1 MQKKVVEGTTENLN
15 MLKNKVDYIGFELGE
30 APDFLKEFEPLNYKV
45 PKIYDETTYRIYRY
59 VPIEEIEILITPSNR
74 LDSLEKRY
82 KEASPLFTYM
92 EAKTDENIEKYARF
106 LKMINQTRIEDI
118 EEIEKWQEAMKEQ
131 VPYEVK
137 FEGNFKWQVYYS
149 DYAKKYF
156 MLASAEEMDNS
167 PLFYLLKKKIQQNK
181 NKKSKECVFI
191 PVCNEEYSEQILKK
205 SDIADV
211 ENYLWFFTKNWP
223 SIYEVTN
230 IEGETSLQIVGETPV
245 YDKVTSKFN
254 LKYTDKK
261 EAIKEYK
268 LIKNIKNAGHI
279 IFCPAKFR
287 HGEKYM
293 GSKEKALTA
302 AIILAGGKGSRMQSE
317 IPKQYMKINGRP
329 VIYYALEAFSES
341 SVDKIVLVTGNAC
354 IDGMDE
360 KTYCIERIIKPYKFE
375 KVIIVTEGGKERY
388 NSVYNGLEALK
399 KQGKVP
405 DYVLIH
411 DGARACITTDLIEK
425 CICEAEKYKA
435 CVAAVPVKD
444 TIKISDENG
453 YAVNTPD
460 RNTLWQIQTPQS
472 FEYELIMDAYEKMIK
487 DSARG
492 NITDDAM
499 VVEKYTSVRVKLTQ
513 SSYKNI
519 KITTPDDIIIAESFI
534 KK

>member
-1 MQKKVVEGTTENLN
+1 MALILMRFQISNL
-15 MLKNKVDYIGFELGE
+15 V
-30 APDFLKEFEPLNYKV
+30 
-45 PKIYDETTYRIYRY
+45 
-59 VPIEEIEILITPSNR
+59 
-74 LDSLEKRY
+74 
-82 KEASPLFTYM
+82 
-92 EAKTDENIEKYARF
+92 
-106 LKMINQTRIEDI
+106 
-118 EEIEKWQEAMKEQ
+118 
-131 VPYEVK
+131 
-137 FEGNFKWQVYYS
+137 
-149 DYAKKYF
+149 
-156 MLASAEEMDNS
+156 
-167 PLFYLLKKKIQQNK
+167 
-181 NKKSKECVFI
+181 
-191 PVCNEEYSEQILKK
+191 
-205 SDIADV
+205 
-211 ENYLWFFTKNWP
+211 
-223 SIYEVTN
+223 
-230 IEGETSLQIVGETPV
+230 
-245 YDKVTSKFN
+245 
-254 LKYTDKK
+254 
-261 EAIKEYK
+261 KEYK

-472 FEYELIMDAYEKMIK
+472 FEYELIMDAYEKN
-487 DSARG
+487 D
-492 NITDDAM
+492 
-499 VVEKYTSVRVKLTQ
+499 
-513 SSYKNI
+513 
-519 KITTPDDIIIAESFI
+519 
-534 KK
+534 

>member
-1 MQKKVVEGTTENLN
+1 M
-15 MLKNKVDYIGFELGE
+15 
-30 APDFLKEFEPLNYKV
+30 
-45 PKIYDETTYRIYRY
+45 
-59 VPIEEIEILITPSNR
+59 
-74 LDSLEKRY
+74 
-82 KEASPLFTYM
+82 
-92 EAKTDENIEKYARF
+92 
-106 LKMINQTRIEDI
+106 
-118 EEIEKWQEAMKEQ
+118 
-131 VPYEVK
+131 
-137 FEGNFKWQVYYS
+137 
-149 DYAKKYF
+149 
-156 MLASAEEMDNS
+156 
-167 PLFYLLKKKIQQNK
+167 
-181 NKKSKECVFI
+181 
-191 PVCNEEYSEQILKK
+191 
-205 SDIADV
+205 
-211 ENYLWFFTKNWP
+211 
-223 SIYEVTN
+223 
-230 IEGETSLQIVGETPV
+230 
-245 YDKVTSKFN
+245 
-254 LKYTDKK
+254 
-261 EAIKEYK
+261 
-268 LIKNIKNAGHI
+268 
-279 IFCPAKFR
+279 
-287 HGEKYM
+287 
-293 GSKEKALTA
+293 
-302 AIILAGGKGSRMQSE
+302 
-317 IPKQYMKINGRP
+317 
-329 VIYYALEAFSES
+329 
-341 SVDKIVLVTGNAC
+341 
-354 IDGMDE
+354 

-534 KK
+534 KNKLELSEI

>member
-1 MQKKVVEGTTENLN
+1 
-15 MLKNKVDYIGFELGE
+15 
-30 APDFLKEFEPLNYKV
+30 
-45 PKIYDETTYRIYRY
+45 
-59 VPIEEIEILITPSNR
+59 
-74 LDSLEKRY
+74 
-82 KEASPLFTYM
+82 
-92 EAKTDENIEKYARF
+92 
-106 LKMINQTRIEDI
+106 
-118 EEIEKWQEAMKEQ
+118 
-131 VPYEVK
+131 
-137 FEGNFKWQVYYS
+137 
-149 DYAKKYF
+149 
-156 MLASAEEMDNS
+156 
-167 PLFYLLKKKIQQNK
+167 
-181 NKKSKECVFI
+181 
-191 PVCNEEYSEQILKK
+191 
-205 SDIADV
+205 
-211 ENYLWFFTKNWP
+211 
-223 SIYEVTN
+223 
-230 IEGETSLQIVGETPV
+230 
-245 YDKVTSKFN
+245 
-254 LKYTDKK
+254 
-261 EAIKEYK
+261 
-268 LIKNIKNAGHI
+268 
-279 IFCPAKFR
+279 
-287 HGEKYM
+287 M

-302 AIILAGGKGSRMQSE
+302 AIILAGGKGSRMKSE

-360 KTYCIERIIKPYKFE
+360 KTYCIERIIKPYRFE

-411 DGARACITTDLIEK
+411 DG
-425 CICEAEKYKA
+425 AEKYKA

>member
-1 MQKKVVEGTTENLN
+1 MALILMRFQISNL
-15 MLKNKVDYIGFELGE
+15 V
-30 APDFLKEFEPLNYKV
+30 
-45 PKIYDETTYRIYRY
+45 
-59 VPIEEIEILITPSNR
+59 
-74 LDSLEKRY
+74 
-82 KEASPLFTYM
+82 
-92 EAKTDENIEKYARF
+92 
-106 LKMINQTRIEDI
+106 
-118 EEIEKWQEAMKEQ
+118 
-131 VPYEVK
+131 
-137 FEGNFKWQVYYS
+137 
-149 DYAKKYF
+149 
-156 MLASAEEMDNS
+156 
-167 PLFYLLKKKIQQNK
+167 
-181 NKKSKECVFI
+181 
-191 PVCNEEYSEQILKK
+191 
-205 SDIADV
+205 
-211 ENYLWFFTKNWP
+211 
-223 SIYEVTN
+223 
-230 IEGETSLQIVGETPV
+230 
-245 YDKVTSKFN
+245 
-254 LKYTDKK
+254 
-261 EAIKEYK
+261 KEYK

-460 RNTLWQIQTPQS
+460 RNTLWQIQTPQTFS
-472 FEYELIMDAYEKMIK
+472 YELIYQAYRVLITSEENTAEPEQTLPY
-487 DSARG
+487 DSLLNKQKVKKLQENRG
-492 NITDDAM
+492 QVHVTDDAM
-499 VVEKYTSVRVKLTQ
+499 VVELLTDIPVKLVRG
-513 SSYKNI
+513 SYQNI
-519 KITTPDDIIIAESFI
+519 KITTPEDLKIAEALCE
-534 KK
+534 KKQ